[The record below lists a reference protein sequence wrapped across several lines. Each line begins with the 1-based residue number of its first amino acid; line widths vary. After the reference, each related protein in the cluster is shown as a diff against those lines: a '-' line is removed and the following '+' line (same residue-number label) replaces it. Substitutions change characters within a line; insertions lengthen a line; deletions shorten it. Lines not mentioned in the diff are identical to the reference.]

1 MNSDTLPSET
11 LTISQQELD
20 EIVRARMR
28 RIQCDRVL
36 KHQKKYPEKANE
48 RYRKWYQS
56 ISEEKKKDLSEK
68 RKIRYHQ
75 LKQKNLVAQDS

>member
-1 MNSDTLPSET
+1 MNNNIESDT

-36 KHQKKYPEKANE
+36 KHQKKYPEKTNE

-56 ISEEKKKDLSEK
+56 LSEEKKQIFLEK
-68 RKIRYHQ
+68 RKQRYQ
-75 LKQKNLVAQDS
+75 LQKSIKTT